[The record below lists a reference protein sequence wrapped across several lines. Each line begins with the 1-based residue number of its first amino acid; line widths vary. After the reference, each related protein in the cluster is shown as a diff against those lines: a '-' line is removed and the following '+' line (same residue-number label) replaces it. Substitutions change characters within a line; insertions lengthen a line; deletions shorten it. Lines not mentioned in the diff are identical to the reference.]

1 MENKWI
7 DNEVNG
13 TKIIW
18 IDGDSYVDLADY
30 LALLKEFKAL
40 QKEKAEG

>member
-13 TKIIW
+13 AKIIW
-18 IDGDSYVDLADY
+18 IDGNSYVDLADY
-30 LALLKEFKAL
+30 LALLKEFKTL

>member
-1 MENKWI
+1 MKDKWI

-13 TKIIW
+13 AKIIW
-18 IDGDSYVDLADY
+18 IDGNSYVDLTNY
-30 LALLKEFKAL
+30 LALLEEYKAL